1 VQIGER
7 GDPQGAEVGG
17 PARDRH
23 PRLPRHHPAG
33 LDAHRP
39 DREPDGRRQQGRQDE
54 AGGPQPGARR
64 GQRYS
69 RKKARSSVA
78 SASGSS
84 IAAKWPPA
92 GITVQR
98 RMLYM
103 RSAQERG
110 GRTISFGKAA

>member
-1 VQIGER
+1 MEIREG
-7 GDPQGAEVGG
+7 GDPERPEVGR

-23 PRLPRHHPAG
+23 AALARHHPPG
-33 LDAHRP
+33 LDADRP
-39 DREPDGRRQQGRQDE
+39 DREREGRGQQGRQDE
-54 AGGPQPGARR
+54 AGGPPPGPR
-64 GQRYS
+64 QRYS

-98 RMLYM
+98 RMSYM
-103 RSAQERG
+103 RSAQARG
-110 GRTISFGKAA
+110 GRTISFGNAA